1 MPFTNSLNRELE
13 RRMHSAFARRRVVA
27 DDVETV
33 PIEQQADPYD
43 NPQTYEEL
51 DTAIQDL
58 GPAEQAYEEQD
69 PRAHEGISPDNLR
82 DEVMSLHRKC
92 NHLLSELHRRK
103 LNEQKFEDP
112 EEVEHWFV
120 VTEDIAGRLGQ
131 ALTEMKAKLQAW
143 RSAHANRIHMTGP
156 GSDQL

>member
-1 MPFTNSLNRELE
+1 MPFTNSLNRDLE
-13 RRMHSAFARRRVVA
+13 RRMRSAYSRRVA
-27 DDVETV
+27 DDVETE
-33 PIEQQADPYD
+33 PIEQQADPYA
-43 NPQTYEEL
+43 NPEAYQEL
-51 DTAIQDL
+51 DVAVQDL
-58 GPAEQAYEEQD
+58 GTAEQQYEEQED
-69 PRAHEGISPDNLR
+69 QRAHQGISPDNLR

-92 NHLLSELHRRK
+92 NHLLSELNRRK
-103 LNEQKFEDP
+103 LNDQKFEDP

-143 RSAHANRIHMTGP
+143 RSAHSNRVQMTGP